1 MLGLATDQGG
11 DEPSTA
17 SVKHSSKK
25 LNPIQPEAFSLS
37 TSSFSS
43 TPGLPNKSSGRANSQ
58 FGNKRRVQPQNSFE
72 TQEKPSERN
81 RSTKGSFAQSMR
93 TPIRDVGSKN
103 TGKRVAESDSDVE
116 LFEDMVEKQQ
126 LDSVLVEMGKKKAK
140 EDVAWKNNFFYKFL
154 E

>member
-1 MLGLATDQGG
+1 
-11 DEPSTA
+11 
-17 SVKHSSKK
+17 
-25 LNPIQPEAFSLS
+25 
-37 TSSFSS
+37 
-43 TPGLPNKSSGRANSQ
+43 
-58 FGNKRRVQPQNSFE
+58 
-72 TQEKPSERN
+72 
-81 RSTKGSFAQSMR
+81 MR